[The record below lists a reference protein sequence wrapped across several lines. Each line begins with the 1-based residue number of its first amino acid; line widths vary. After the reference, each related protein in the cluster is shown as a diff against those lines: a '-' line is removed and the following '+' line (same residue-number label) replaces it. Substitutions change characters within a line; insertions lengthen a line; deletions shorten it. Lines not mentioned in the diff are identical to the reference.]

1 MATTSSSDSSSQ
13 VTSATALAALQTFY
27 KNFVSNNQQVIG
39 TDVTSTNTSSTNLTS
54 TLQTVRTNN
63 INAINT
69 LLTSLMGSEAA
80 QAATQSALTTSSTVN
95 PVLPT
100 YNTRVPYTEI
110 YLNGAKAVPLIPQAN
125 VSGVD
130 ISPDNYFNSLQIEV
144 LFEDLELSMPMG
156 GVNNTITGTL
166 KLFSRTPI
174 ELLAFITDGLN
185 DQSSDIS
192 DTTPGLPVC
201 EIKVGWNI
209 ADGTTTGTQIRSP
222 MMSFLVTN
230 IQMTD
235 PGKTMG
241 SEFTLT
247 LQDAGS
253 ACLQNSS
260 ATLGILSDYPQEQL
274 RLLIEK
280 VIGLRLFT
288 LDDLLQ
294 LGSNSSNTSSGIST
308 SSSTSSQYYNE
319 TFFVNPQSAP
329 LRINSNNL
337 ENAINELLE
346 YIYCRWY
353 PVNNANLNTAIS
365 DASSAAANIT
375 ALRQQFK
382 NDSSIQ
388 KISDITQLNSNAVK
402 LANCCILIWVPY
414 FPANIYTSSN
424 NAYLQS
430 SDLTDTGAFVMLPK
444 YTEDISIMAANL
456 PVIYGPGGSSIPY
469 FYGGGENVFQRLA
482 QINNS
487 YGASGISNTVGEVLD
502 LTLNFNDYI
511 AVMKNNYDEEVF
523 ARQDGVPIN
532 ATNGTVKLSLN
543 KVSSSSQSAL
553 TTATIIKKLQGLGI
567 NTANVTP
574 EQALEI
580 WRTSLMKKFKV
591 IKGRFKKGLADRK
604 LYAGDSDAILTA
616 GVGANKS
623 YFNANNIY
631 KFSYDKLS
639 ERLGTFLQYPLTIG
653 MTVLGDPY
661 LLRQG
666 IGVFEIINYYP
677 TSDGVSF
684 KFNPMVSGVYFP
696 QTVIHR
702 ISLGDYTTEIR
713 AVKVPNDVSN
723 TATQSYSSILTSSSS
738 TTTSDNYTSL
748 IDDIMTVNLESLS
761 SQGNSKLTV
770 PATNTSSYSSTTQ
783 SQAQVL
789 TSTLLTGSLKTQM
802 DAAFAE
808 FASLN
813 SAVQNPTTSSNTTT
827 TSTNGTTTTTTTA
840 GASVTTT
847 TTTSNGTTIN
857 TGTSS

>member
-1 MATTSSSDSSSQ
+1 MTSNSSTDASTQIDSIK
-13 VTSATALAALQTFY
+13 ALAALKTFY
-27 KNFVSNNQQVIG
+27 NTFTSNNQSVIG
-39 TDVTSTNTSSTNLTS
+39 TDVTSTNTSTSITS
-54 TLQTVRTNN
+54 TLQTVRSNN
-63 INAINT
+63 IDAVNT
-69 LLTSLMGSEAA
+69 LLTDLMGSDAA
-80 QAATQSALTTSSTVN
+80 QAATQTALTTTTNTN
-95 PVLPT
+95 PVMPT

-110 YLNGAKAVPLIPQAN
+110 YLNGAKAVPLIPQ
-125 VSGVD
+125 VFSSGIS
-130 ISPDNYFNSLQIEV
+130 ISPDNYFTALQIEV
-144 LFEDLELSMPMG
+144 LFQDLELNMPMG
-156 GVNNTITGTL
+156 GVNNTITGVL

-185 DQSSDIS
+185 DQSSDAS

-201 EIKVGWNI
+201 EIILGWNI
-209 ADGTTTGTQIRSP
+209 ADGTTNGTQIRSP
-222 MMSFLVTN
+222 KLSFIVTN
-230 IQMTD
+230 VQMSD

-260 ATLGILSDYPQEQL
+260 ANLGILSDYPQQQL
-274 RLLIEK
+274 RILLEK
-280 VIGLRLFT
+280 CLGLRLFT

-294 LGSNSSNTSSGIST
+294 LGSNSSNGIT
-308 SSSTSSQYYNE
+308 PLPTASQYTNE
-319 TFFVNPQSAP
+319 TFFVNCQSAP
-329 LRINSNNL
+329 VRINSNNL
-337 ENAINELLE
+337 ENTINEMLE
-346 YIYCRWY
+346 NIYCRWY
-353 PVNNANLNTAIS
+353 PVNNANLSTAIK
-365 DASSAAANIT
+365 DASNASSNIT
-375 ALRQQFK
+375 SLRHQFK
-382 NDSSIQ
+382 NDSSTQ
-388 KISDITQLNSNAVK
+388 KANDINQLNSNAVK

-414 FPANIYTSSN
+414 FPSNIYTTSNTTYLKSSE
-424 NAYLQS
+424 
-430 SDLTDTGAFVMLPK
+430 LTETGAFLLLPK
-444 YTEDISIMAANL
+444 YSEDISIESANL

-487 YGASGISNTVGEVLD
+487 YSANGFSNTVGEVLD
-502 LTLNFNDYI
+502 LTLNFNDYV

-523 ARQDGVPIN
+523 SRQDGIPIN

-543 KVSSSSQSAL
+543 KVSNSSQDAL
-553 TTATIIKKLQGLGI
+553 TTATIMKKLQSLGI

-574 EQALEI
+574 QQALDI
-580 WRTSLMKKFKV
+580 WITSLLKKFEV
-591 IKGRFKKGLADRK
+591 IKGRFKLGLSQK
-604 LYAGDSDAILTA
+604 KVFAGDNDSILNA
-616 GVGANKS
+616 GIGANKS
-623 YFNANNIY
+623 YFNSNNIY

-684 KFNPMVSGVYFP
+684 KFNPIVSGVYFP